1 MKLTW
6 TVMAVLPTPPS
17 PRTVILKSIRA
28 EGPFL
33 FSFRFLASR
42 QKSAI
47 VFLFCV
53 SRMWMCGFCGQRRRD
68 SPSFGDWRLQRRE
81 KQGCGCGL
89 RVRYKMRRVLLQTT
103 KQEYIHGG
111 LCFVRGFTSPGLHS
125 STFSLQSTPAARPST
140 MSSVNHQNCT
150 ALPRRP
156 YCKHNQV
163 GVQID

>member
-1 MKLTW
+1 
-6 TVMAVLPTPPS
+6 MAVLPTPPS

-33 FSFRFLASR
+33 FSFRYLTSR

-47 VFLFCV
+47 VFSFLRLKDV
-53 SRMWMCGFCGQRRRD
+53 DVDVGMWMWMWGCGQGRRD
-68 SPSFGDWRLQRRE
+68 SPSFGDWRLQGRE
-81 KQGCGCGL
+81 KQGWVWVGL
-89 RVRYKMRRVLLQTT
+89 RMRYKMRRVLLQTT

-140 MSSVNHQNCT
+140 MSSINHI
-150 ALPRRP
+150 A
-156 YCKHNQV
+156 
-163 GVQID
+163 

>member
-1 MKLTW
+1 MKRGGNLKLTW

-53 SRMWMCGFCGQRRRD
+53 SRMWMCGFCGQGRRD

-125 STFSLQSTPAARPST
+125 STFSLQSTP
-140 MSSVNHQNCT
+140 
-150 ALPRRP
+150 RRVP
-156 YCKHNQV
+156 PPCHP
-163 GVQID
+163 

>member
-1 MKLTW
+1 
-6 TVMAVLPTPPS
+6 MAVLPTPPS

-33 FSFRFLASR
+33 FSFRYLASR

-47 VFLFCV
+47 VFSFLRLKDGDV
-53 SRMWMCGFCGQRRRD
+53 DVDVDRD
-68 SPSFGDWRLQRRE
+68 EGTHHLLEIGDYRGERN
-81 KQGCGCGL
+81 KGGCGCGL

-125 STFSLQSTPAARPST
+125 STFSLQSTP
-140 MSSVNHQNCT
+140 
-150 ALPRRP
+150 RRVP
-156 YCKHNQV
+156 PPCHP
-163 GVQID
+163 